1 MKEGFPIIAYAVV
14 CAITVGTLSV
24 EAAEFYIAPGGS
36 NGNNGSLSSPWG
48 TFDYAIDHIDP
59 GDTLFVRGGTYN
71 LNSRIQIRNN
81 EGGTSTNPIN
91 IWAFPGE
98 LPVLDFDTMSNSLWG
113 QSSGRG
119 IQIDEGANYLHLKG
133 LTIQNA
139 RDNGIWSGANYG
151 IFDQLVTRW
160 NGDSGVQLSGFAA
173 YNQIINTDSYENYD
187 PSANGENA
195 DGFAI
200 KFQDLGP
207 GNSVRGSRAW
217 GNSDDGWDMWGSNGG
232 ALVEDCWSFDNGK
245 LLPQFFAKDAL
256 EANNLTAGNF
266 QGDATG
272 FKLGQDGGAH
282 VLNRVLAWENR
293 NGIDING
300 NGTGVV
306 VNNSVGFN
314 NTRNWYFDE
323 TASQTQNLHVL
334 KNNISYNGANSDVFL
349 SGVIHTFNTWNGIP
363 VDATDFLSLDDTIA
377 RGPRNP
383 DGSLPT
389 SDFLR
394 LVSGSN
400 LIDAGTDVGLLFN
413 GSAPDLGAFETVPF
427 MFAAGDFNEDSFV
440 DSADLVRWQT
450 GYGMTSGATH
460 GDGDADEDGDVDG
473 IDFLVWQREY
483 MPTSSPSSST
493 AAVPEPTTVLFVIFS
508 TVALSIQRHSY
519 LQFSHVE
526 SQDA

>member
-1 MKEGFPIIAYAVV
+1 MRQLFFKFVVVLCCAVGIAS
-14 CAITVGTLSV
+14 TD
-24 EAAEFYIAPGGS
+24 AAEFYISPGGS
-36 NGNNGSLSSPWG
+36 NGNNGSQGSPWG
-48 TFDYAIDHIDP
+48 TFDYAIDRINP
-59 GDTLFVRGGTYN
+59 GDTLFVRGGTYS
-71 LNSRIQIRNN
+71 LNSRIQIRSD
-81 EGGTSTNPIN
+81 EGGTSNNPIN
-91 IWAFPGE
+91 IWSYPGE
-98 LPVLDFDTMSNSLWG
+98 SPVLDFDSMSNGSWG

-119 IQIDEGANYLHLKG
+119 IQIDDGADWLHIKG

-139 RDNGIWSGANYG
+139 RDNGIWSGANNG
-151 IFDQLVTRW
+151 IIEQVVTRW

-187 PSANGENA
+187 PSSNGENA

-200 KFQDLGP
+200 KFEDLGP

-232 ALVEDCWSFDNGK
+232 ALVEDSWSFDNGK
-245 LLPQFFAKDAL
+245 LLPQFFDKDAL
-256 EANNLTAGNF
+256 EDNDLTAGNF

-282 VLNRVLAWENR
+282 VLNRVLAWENK

-300 NGTGVV
+300 NGTGVI

-323 TASQTQNLHVL
+323 TASETDNLHIL
-334 KNNISYNGANSDVFL
+334 KNNISYDGNSSDVFL
-349 SGVIHTFNTWNGIP
+349 SGVIHSFNTWNGIP
-363 VDATDFLSLDDTIA
+363 VNSADFLSLDDAIA

-394 LVSGSN
+394 LASDSN
-400 LIDAGTDVGLLFN
+400 LIDAGTDVGLPFN
-413 GSAPDLGAFETVPF
+413 DSAPDLGAFETSPIV
-427 MFAAGDFNEDSFV
+427 FAAGDFNEDGFV
-440 DSADLVRWQT
+440 DSTDLISWQA
-450 GYGMTSGATH
+450 GYGTPSGAAH

-483 MPTSSPSSST
+483 APALPLVSN
-493 AAVPEPTTVLFVIFS
+493 AVAVPEPTTLLFVI
-508 TVALSIQRHSY
+508 VATFALCIQRPAG
-519 LQFSHVE
+519 F
-526 SQDA
+526 